1 MIASMQNKF
10 DVFTLYLVIYRN
22 IIIIINMIV
31 LFIYKYY
38 KYNLVI

>member
-22 IIIIINMIV
+22 IIIIINIII